1 MSFLCV
7 QVPKSFSRKYHLNRH
22 IESDHLNKK
31 ILCDKCGKE
40 FSREDSLQRHAIS
53 CKTVTGN
60 HYM

>member
-7 QVPKSFSRKYHLNRH
+7 QCPKSFYQKYHLNRH
-22 IESDHLNKK
+22 IESHHLNKK

-60 HYM
+60 HYI